1 MSENLDHPR
10 SQIFTKVVPP
20 LDNKVSNS
28 NPSQDQVTDILDD
41 VDILAN
47 KKPEQAQGK
56 NNEDSKGDQG
66 VLKVGDLVNN
76 VNKGGPA
83 VQISD
88 FGASLSK

>member
-1 MSENLDHPR
+1 M
-10 SQIFTKVVPP
+10 FTKVVPP
-20 LDNKVSNS
+20 LDNKVSNL

-47 KKPEQAQGK
+47 KKPEQAQGL

-76 VNKGGPA
+76 INKGGPA
-83 VQISD
+83 VQIND

>member
-1 MSENLDHPR
+1 M
-10 SQIFTKVVPP
+10 FTKVVPP
-20 LDNKVSNS
+20 LDNKVSNL

-47 KKPEQAQGK
+47 KKPEQAQGL